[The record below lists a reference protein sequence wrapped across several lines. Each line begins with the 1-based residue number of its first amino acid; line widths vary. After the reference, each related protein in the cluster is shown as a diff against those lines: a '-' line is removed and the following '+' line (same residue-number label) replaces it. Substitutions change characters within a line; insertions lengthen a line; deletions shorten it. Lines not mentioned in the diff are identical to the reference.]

1 MSYFNRRTSQQ
12 TLFGILLLALLPSPV
27 LAHGDED
34 HSADTKSKAVAT
46 TPTTGGQRWE
56 ISSPEVELL
65 GILQDGKL
73 TLYADHYASNAPLL
87 DAKIELE
94 SGGRTVQAEAAA
106 DGSYRIAADWLKQ
119 PGKHE
124 VVVSVRAGEL
134 QDLLISSLEIPAATP
149 AVHARTWLSYAKWLA
164 GGVAGMILL
173 VLVVRWRRRKHAVLI
188 ALPLLAG
195 LLLIGQTESVYAHG
209 DEDHSKPATTAPSRP
224 AAPGSPAVSATASP
238 AATAIGTQVTALR
251 QPDGSI
257 FVPKPMQRLLGIRTI
272 IGTSGTLAKTLELD
286 GRVIADPNFSGRVQS
301 SQTGRLA
308 APSGGFPAIGTRVRK
323 GQILAYIEAS
333 ASNIEK
339 GNQQAQLAELSS
351 NLTLAEN
358 RARRLAQLVGSLP
371 QKEIDAAQA
380 EAHSLKARKAAVAA
394 SLFQREALPAPVSG
408 VISLAN
414 GVAGQVVE
422 AREILFEVI
431 DPARLRVEAIAY
443 DNALG
448 GQVASAVGIT
458 LDKQTPQQS
467 LPLRFLGQSP
477 QLREQALPLQFEI
490 ETPTPTLNVG
500 QTLKVLITTRQTL
513 KGIAVPRNSVL
524 KNNRGEPMLWTHT
537 SAERFVPQRVTV
549 QALDGDTVAVLS
561 GLHDGTRVVTQG
573 VATLTQIR

>member
-1 MSYFNRRTSQQ
+1 MNDFNRRASKH
-12 TLFGILLLALLPSPV
+12 IWPALLLALLPLAV

-34 HSADTKSKAVAT
+34 HSADAKSKVLASAPT
-46 TPTTGGQRWE
+46 PPTTDGQRWE
-56 ISSPEVELL
+56 INSPEVELL
-65 GILQDGKL
+65 GILREGKL
-73 TLYADHYASNAPLL
+73 TLYADHYATNAPLV

-94 SGGRTVQAEAAA
+94 SSGHTVQAEAAA
-106 DGSYRIAADWLKQ
+106 DGSYRVAADWLKQ

-134 QDLLISSLEIPAATP
+134 QDLLISSLEVPAATSAIP
-149 AVHARTWLSYAKWLA
+149 RRTWLTYAQWLA
-164 GGVAGMILL
+164 GGATLVILL
-173 VLVVRWRRRKHAVLI
+173 VLVVRWRRRARA
-188 ALPLLAG
+188 ALLLLPIGVG
-195 LLLIGQTESVYAHG
+195 LLLGGQAEPGYAHG
-209 DEDHSKPATTAPSRP
+209 DEDHSSPPAATPSRP
-224 AAPGSPAVSATASP
+224 AAPAAAQTAPPMTSA
-238 AATAIGTQVTALR
+238 TALR

-257 FVPKPMQRLLGIRTI
+257 FVPKPMQRLLGIRTMV
-272 IGTSGTLAKTLELD
+272 GTSGPLAKTQELD

-308 APSGGFPAIGTRVRK
+308 APAGGFPAIGMRVRK

-333 ASNIEK
+333 VGNIEK

-371 QKEIDAAQA
+371 QKEIDAALA
-380 EAHSLKARKAAVAA
+380 EALSLKARRAAVAA
-394 SLFQREALPAPVSG
+394 SLFQREVLYAPVSG
-408 VISLAN
+408 VISQAN

-422 AREILFEVI
+422 AREVLFEVI

-458 LDKQTPQQS
+458 LDKQAPTQS
-467 LPLRFLGQSP
+467 LTLRFLGQSP

-490 ETPTPTLNVG
+490 ARPTPALSVG
-500 QTLKVLITTRQTL
+500 QTLKVLITTQQTVS
-513 KGIAVPRNSVL
+513 GIAVPRNSVL
-524 KNNRGEPMLWTHT
+524 KNSRGEPMLWTHT

-561 GLHDGTRVVTQG
+561 GLHDGARVVTQG

>member
-1 MSYFNRRTSQQ
+1 MNDFNRRTCKRI
-12 TLFGILLLALLPSPV
+12 LFEILLLALLPSSV

-34 HSADTKSKAVAT
+34 HSADEKSKAVAT
-46 TPTTGGQRWE
+46 TPATGGQRWE

-73 TLYADHYASNAPLL
+73 TLYADRYASNAPLL

-94 SGGRTVQAEAAA
+94 SAGRTVQAEALP
-106 DGSYRIAADWLKQ
+106 DGSYRVIADWLKQ

-134 QDLLISSLEIPAATP
+134 QDLLISSLEVLAATP
-149 AVHARTWLSYAKWLA
+149 VVHARTWLSYAKWLA
-164 GGVAGMILL
+164 GGVAVLILL
-173 VLVVRWRRRKHAVLI
+173 VLAMRWRRHKHAALL

-195 LLLIGQTESVYAHG
+195 LLLGGQTEPTDAHG
-209 DEDHSKPATTAPSRP
+209 DEDHSKPAAPSTPAASATTRP
-224 AAPGSPAVSATASP
+224 ANQ
-238 AATAIGTQVTALR
+238 AATPVAASAAALR

-272 IGTSGTLAKTLELD
+272 VGRTGPLAKTLELD

-301 SQTGRLA
+301 SQTGRLV
-308 APSGGFPAIGTRVRK
+308 APTGGFPAIGTRVRK
-323 GQILAYIEAS
+323 GQILAFIEAS

-371 QKEIDAAQA
+371 QKEIDAALA
-380 EAHSLKARKAAVAA
+380 EAQSLKARRAAVAA
-394 SLFQREALPAPVSG
+394 SLFQREILYAPVSG

-431 DPARLRVEAIAY
+431 DPAHLRVEAIAY
-443 DNALG
+443 DNALA

-458 LDKQTPQQS
+458 PNQQTSTQS
-467 LPLRFLGQSP
+467 LTLRFLGQSP

-490 ETPTPTLNVG
+490 ATPTPALSVG
-500 QTLKVLITTRQTL
+500 QTLKVLITTRQTVN
-513 KGIAVPRNSVL
+513 GIAVPRNSVL
-524 KNNRGEPMLWTHT
+524 KNSRGEPLLWTHT
-537 SAERFVPQRVTV
+537 SAERFVPQQVTV
-549 QALDGDTVAVLS
+549 QALDGDRLAVLS

-573 VATLTQIR
+573 APSLAQIR